1 MSHTH
6 CVRQKERGT
15 AARRVA
21 PRARARRG
29 GRGPGASRGVQVAQG
44 SPVKIR
50 GTVHSAFFR
59 SVLNVFVAEFWFR
72 LLETVG
78 TSEARRVRFP
88 PPAKWMTVARTPGGI
103 KGREPPRQGEVP
115 ARGTQRGGRSLGVP
129 KRTGPENSHH
139 EKKER
144 KCRLYT

>member
-1 MSHTH
+1 MD
-6 CVRQKERGT
+6 CRL
-15 AARRVA
+15 RR
-21 PRARARRG
+21 
-29 GRGPGASRGVQVAQG
+29 G

-59 SVLNVFVAEFWFR
+59 SILNVFVAEFWFR

-103 KGREPPRQGEVP
+103 KDVNLRGKAKSRHAARSVVADPWAFLRGRVLK
-115 ARGTQRGGRSLGVP
+115 TLI
-129 KRTGPENSHH
+129 T
-139 EKKER
+139 KKK

>member
-1 MSHTH
+1 MD
-6 CVRQKERGT
+6 CRL
-15 AARRVA
+15 RR
-21 PRARARRG
+21 
-29 GRGPGASRGVQVAQG
+29 G

-103 KGREPPRQGEVP
+103 RDVNLRGKAKSR

-139 EKKER
+139 KK
-144 KCRLYT
+144 KM